1 MADAVVTFGLQKL
14 WELLIRESNRLKEVQ
29 EQATEL
35 QNDLRR
41 LKSFVKDAQETKKSK
56 SERVKNCVQEIVEIV
71 CDAEDII
78 ESFLI
83 NKERFRRERGIK
95 KHLKRVSCITFAHQE
110 FSSQISSI
118 ISRISKVIDNMERFG
133 VREIIDKV
141 EEENQETL
149 PERVIG
155 DTRQSF
161 PSVSESSLVG
171 VERSVEELMAHLV
184 GENGFQV
191 VSICG
196 MGGIGKTTLARQVF
210 HHEMVRRR
218 FNGFAWVFVSQ
229 ECRQKHVWRVILQ
242 CLRPKNEEQR
252 IAEMTVSGLQ
262 DELFKLLETQK
273 CLIVLDD
280 LWSISAWELIK
291 PAFPHRS
298 GSKILLTSR
307 NEGVGFHPDLRCVI
321 FRPRCLTHDESW
333 EVFQKIALFERNDI
347 EFQVDDVK
355 EEIQQM
361 LKHCGGLPLAVK
373 TLGGLLATKRSAS
386 EWRKVHNNIGSYI
399 AGEVGENGGNGS
411 LVFNVLSLSYEDL
424 PSHLKHCFLYLAH
437 FPEDHEIQTETLF
450 NYWVAEGI
458 VMVYGEEST
467 IVDVAEDYL
476 EELVKRSM
484 VLVGKRNTVTSRI
497 ESCRLHDVVRE
508 VCLFKAKEENFIQ
521 TFSAQSRI
529 SEATRARRLAVHLVD
544 DDENEP
550 VIFQQR
556 QIQNPKARTL
566 LYITRDFSP
575 WILSTRSF
583 RGLRSLRVLDL
594 FGAQFRRRKLP
605 KSIGKLIHLRYL
617 SLKETNLSVL
627 PSSLGN
633 LELLVYLDLEIYET
647 MVHIPNV
654 LKKMKKLRYLMLP
667 DELSN
672 KTKLELSGLVNL
684 ETLKNFSLKHS
695 SVQDLINMTKLRTL
709 WVCCASDNPGEE
721 VLPVSL
727 GASLKDLEE
736 LMLYNKRNGQVQP
749 AKIID
754 AGSLVYG
761 FQRLNQLR
769 LDIKI
774 DKLPNELQFPSRIAS
789 VSLSSCDLLEDPMPV
804 LEKLHS
810 LKIVS
815 LELNAFTGKRMVCSK
830 AGFPKLHTLEFSILD
845 NLDEWVVEEES
856 MPNLCRLEIND
867 CRKLK
872 SLPDGL
878 RYITSLEELRVG
890 WMENAFK
897 DKLIQGGEDYYK
909 IQHVSYVVFHNC
921 GDEYEKK

>member
-1 MADAVVTFGLQKL
+1 ML
-14 WELLIRESNRLKEVQ
+14 WELLIRESNRLKAVH

-41 LKSFVKDAQETKKSK
+41 LKSFVKDAEATNKSK
-56 SERVKNCVQEIVEIV
+56 SERVKNCIQEIVDIV
-71 CDAEDII
+71 YDAEDII
-78 ESFLI
+78 ETFLI
-83 NKERFRRERGIK
+83 NQERLGIK
-95 KHLKRVSCITFAHQE
+95 KHLKRLSCITFAHKK
-110 FSSQISSI
+110 FSSQIRG
-118 ISRISKVIDNMERFG
+118 ISRRISTVIDSMERFG
-133 VREIIDKV
+133 VREFMDKV
-141 EEENQETL
+141 EEEDPETL
-149 PERVIG
+149 PERVM
-155 DTRQSF
+155 RQAF

-171 VERSVEELMAHLV
+171 LEPSVEELVSHLV
-184 GENGFQV
+184 GDNGVQV

-210 HHEMVRRR
+210 HHEMVRRHYS
-218 FNGFAWVFVSQ
+218 GLAWVFVSQ
-229 ECRQKHVWRVILQ
+229 ECRQKHVWRGILQ
-242 CLRPKNEEQR
+242 SLKPKNEEQR
-252 IAEMTVSGLQ
+252 IGEMTVSGLQ
-262 DELFKLLETQK
+262 DELFKLLETQR

-280 LWSISAWELIK
+280 LWNTSAWELIK
-291 PAFPHRS
+291 PAIPHKT

-307 NEGVGFHPDLRCVI
+307 NESVGLHPDIRRVM
-321 FRPRCLTHDESW
+321 FRPRFLTDEDSW
-333 EVFQKIALFERNDI
+333 EVFQKIALIERKDI
-347 EFQVDDVK
+347 EFQVDDLT

-361 LKHCGGLPLAVK
+361 LKQCGGLPLAVK
-373 TLGGLLATKRSAS
+373 TLGGLLATKRTAS
-386 EWRKVHNNIGSYI
+386 EWRKVHNNIRSHI
-399 AGEVGENGGNGS
+399 AGESGS
-411 LVFNVLSLSYEDL
+411 IGTSLIFNVISLSYEDL

-458 VMVYGEEST
+458 VIVSSEETT

-484 VLVGKRNTVTSRI
+484 VLVGKRNVVTSRI

-508 VCLFKAKEENFIQ
+508 VCLFKAKEESFMQVFN
-521 TFSAQSRI
+521 AQS
-529 SEATRARRLAVHLVD
+529 SVLDATSALSTNSSRRVAVHLVD

-556 QIQNPKARTL
+556 NIQTPKARAL
-566 LYITRDFSP
+566 LYITRDFHP

-583 RGLRSLRVLDL
+583 RGLQSLRVLDL
-594 FGAQFRRRKLP
+594 FGAQFRRRKLH

-654 LKKMKKLRYLMLP
+654 LKKMKNMRYLMLP

-672 KTKLELSGLVNL
+672 KTKLELGGLVKL
-684 ETLKNFSLKHS
+684 ETLKNFSSKHS
-695 SVQDLINMTKLRTL
+695 SVKDLNNMTKLRTL
-709 WVCCASDNPGEE
+709 WICCCASNSPGEGA
-721 VLPVSL
+721 LPLSV
-727 GASLKDLEE
+727 GASLKHLEE
-736 LMLYNKRNGQVQP
+736 LMLYNKRNGQDQLQP
-749 AKIID
+749 AKID
-754 AGSLVYG
+754 AGALVSG

-769 LDIKI
+769 LDTKI
-774 DKLPNELQFPSRIAS
+774 DKLPNELQFPSCITS
-789 VSLSSCDLLEDPMPV
+789 VSLSSCGLHEDPMPV

-815 LELNAFTGKRMVCSK
+815 LELNAFTGSKMVCSK
-830 AGFPKLHTLEFSILD
+830 TGFPKLHTLEFSILD
-845 NLDEWVVEEES
+845 NFEEWMVEEEA
-856 MPNLCRLEIND
+856 MPCLCHLEIND

-878 RYITSLEELRVG
+878 RCITSLEEVRVG
-890 WMENAFK
+890 WMANAFK

-921 GDEYEKK
+921 GDE